1 MEEAF
6 IISVLCILSIF
17 GVHKIFEMLLNLRK
31 TVDKGKIML
40 VYKMSD
46 NEQNAE
52 MIVRA
57 LAVENDNNIFALC
70 ERAEG
75 EVYEICVKTAYQY
88 RNVFVGTAA
97 DLQNLLQ
104 QQKKLK

>member
-1 MEEAF
+1 MGEAI

-17 GVHKIFEMLLNLRK
+17 GIHKIFEMLLSLRK
-31 TVDKGKIML
+31 TVDKGKLTL
-40 VYKMSD
+40 VYKMADS
-46 NEQNAE
+46 EQNAE

-57 LAVENDNNIFALC
+57 LAVENDNNIFVVF

-75 EVYEICVKTAYQY
+75 EVYEICTKTAFQY
-88 RNVFVGTAA
+88 RNVFVGTPA

-104 QQKKLK
+104 E